1 MGRSITEA
9 HAERIMDEAGPPRF
23 WTDDACAH
31 GIKLTYAV
39 RQALQITSIGSIDK
53 TKAQRTRLRKE
64 RNRDREARRRYAAG
78 AKPRGVSLSR
88 TRPWQAEGISRR
100 TWFRCRESGTSS
112 CAPPLYPQGPAP
124 PQSGH
129 RGTDGTSSCAASFL
143 FPPHEI
149 VPITTRTQSGLA
161 KKQESKQGVTC
172 SPSQGWARYPNLQRR
187 PHSPNL
193 GRGRLQRQIARA
205 FEAHGPEVTTSTIYD
220 WCMLWPVDKR
230 SSQAQRWSI
239 RRILDAIADRRGRA
253 STIGRPWI
261 WRLRKAPAADASS
274 ATPD

>member
-1 MGRSITEA
+1 M
-9 HAERIMDEAGPPRF
+9 
-23 WTDDACAH
+23 
-31 GIKLTYAV
+31 
-39 RQALQITSIGSIDK
+39 
-53 TKAQRTRLRKE
+53 
-64 RNRDREARRRYAAG
+64 
-78 AKPRGVSLSR
+78 
-88 TRPWQAEGISRR
+88 
-100 TWFRCRESGTSS
+100 
-112 CAPPLYPQGPAP
+112 
-124 PQSGH
+124 
-129 RGTDGTSSCAASFL
+129 
-143 FPPHEI
+143 
-149 VPITTRTQSGLA
+149 
-161 KKQESKQGVTC
+161 TC

-261 WRLRKAPAADASS
+261 GVYVRRPRRMRLPPRQIEIIGELVVWPILPILQAMFGSGRCSAYSLRMPPVVLVPKALAPFPPPPAVFPGYHARCGHACEQQYD
-274 ATPD
+274 